1 MALNEFLD
9 EFYREQCAR
18 TRYEML
24 AVRPPEIDPAKDAY
38 LAAVAEHFSYHLGL
52 GPAPEWVHE
61 PTRFLDKPWFADSGV
76 EGLRP
81 LLIKE
86 SPLAFR
92 RRWLFVSGNALSR
105 A

>member
-9 EFYREQCAR
+9 EFYREQEKLVK
-18 TRYEML
+18 YKML
-24 AVRPPEIDPAKDAY
+24 ADPPPEVDPVKDAY
-38 LAAVAEHFSYHLGL
+38 LAAVAEHLSYHLSL

-61 PTRFLDKPWFADSGV
+61 PSRFLDKPWFADSGI